1 MDAELVRPGQATRPL
16 AGDAH
21 GQLALEKRQEP
32 CYSGL
37 YGLFHTGTGPTSADG
52 GNKGASC
59 DSAVSTVQSERS
71 VFTLNTSI
79 IAVAEAALGRMGT
92 QQLQRYTTDNAQV
105 QLDPSVWEIP
115 GDMPEISPSPDFGAN
130 IDKLFTERSSGLQ
143 AWGTYGILWPVVHH
157 ELGVSPDMGRDHV
170 TVVPQVPDGQSELSG
185 SHIRLG
191 DGYVDVHA
199 IKDTTLLRTTV
210 DRQGLDRTR
219 VTLGVVLPAGTSR
232 DDITNVWLNSEAAPY
247 EVVRTARGTEV
258 LVDARP
264 RYVNRNELQVELD

>member
-1 MDAELVRPGQATRPL
+1 MPNGRTRPV
-16 AGDAH
+16 APRDHAR
-21 GQLALEKRQEP
+21 ALVAKREEP
-32 CYSGL
+32 CYSGE
-37 YGLFHTGTGPTSADG
+37 YGLFHTGTGPTTADG

-59 DSAVSTVQSERS
+59 DSAVSSVQSERS

-92 QQLQRYTTDNAQV
+92 QQLQRWTTDNAQV

-170 TVVPQVPDGQSELSG
+170 TVVPQVPEGQTEVSATHVRVG
-185 SHIRLG
+185 A
-191 DGYVDVHA
+191 GYIDVTAHR
-199 IKDTTLLRTTV
+199 DTNVLRTVV
-210 DRQGLDRTR
+210 DRHGLDRTHL
-219 VTLGVVLPAGTSR
+219 TLGAVLPAGTGR
-232 DDITNVWLNSEAAPY
+232 GDITNVWLNSEAAPY
-247 EVVRTARGTEV
+247 KVVRTARGTEV
-258 LVDARP
+258 RVEARP
-264 RYVNRNELQVELD
+264 RYVNSNELRVELD